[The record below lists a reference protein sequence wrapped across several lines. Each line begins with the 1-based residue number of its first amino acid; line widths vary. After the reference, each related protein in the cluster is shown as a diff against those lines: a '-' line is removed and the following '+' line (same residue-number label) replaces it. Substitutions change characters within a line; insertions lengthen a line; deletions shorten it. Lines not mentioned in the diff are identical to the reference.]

1 MFIRRMFC
9 VTVALASF
17 AIFFLNFLST
27 APCNVDMFSGPFDDT
42 QFDAVV
48 DVETCDDGID
58 AGT

>member
-1 MFIRRMFC
+1 MFC
-9 VTVALASF
+9 VTVALPSIT
-17 AIFFLNFLST
+17 IFFLNFIST
-27 APCNVDMFSGPFDDT
+27 APCNVDIFSGPFDDT